1 MLAEGT
7 KAPLFTL
14 DDQNG
19 NNVSLSDFR
28 GQKVVLYFYPKDNT
42 PGCTKEA
49 CSIRD
54 SMPDFSRLN
63 VKILGVS
70 RDSGESHRK
79 FIEKQNLNF
88 TLLSDPGHQVME
100 EYGAWGEKTL
110 YGKKSMGVIRSTFVI
125 NEDGVI
131 EKVYKKVNTATHGE
145 DLKKYFAA
153 AGMKAT

>member
-14 DDQNG
+14 ADQNG
-19 NNVSLSDFR
+19 NNVNLSDFR

-54 SMPDFSRLN
+54 NMPDFSRLN

-88 TLLSDPGHQVME
+88 TLLSDPEHKVME

-131 EKVYKKVNTATHGE
+131 EKVYKKINTSTHGE
-145 DLKKYFAA
+145 DLKKYLEE
-153 AGMKAT
+153 K

>member
-14 DDQNG
+14 ADQDG

-54 SMPDFSRLN
+54 NMPDFSRLN

-88 TLLSDPGHQVME
+88 TLLSDPEHKVME

-110 YGKKSMGVIRSTFVI
+110 YGRKSMGVIRSTFVI

-145 DLKKYFAA
+145 DLKKYFE
-153 AGMKAT
+153 GK

>member
-54 SMPDFSRLN
+54 NMPDFSRLN

-145 DLKKYFAA
+145 DLKKYFE
-153 AGMKAT
+153 GK

>member
-14 DDQNG
+14 ADQDG

-42 PGCTKEA
+42 PGCTREA

-54 SMPDFSRLN
+54 NMPDFSRLN
-63 VKILGVS
+63 VKIFGVS

-88 TLLSDPGHQVME
+88 TLLSDPEHKVME

-145 DLKKYFAA
+145 DLKKYFE
-153 AGMKAT
+153 GK

>member
-14 DDQNG
+14 ADQDG
-19 NNVSLSDFR
+19 SNVSLSDFR

-54 SMPDFSRLN
+54 NMPDFSRLN
-63 VKILGVS
+63 VKIFGVS

-88 TLLSDPGHQVME
+88 TLLSDPEHKVME

-145 DLKKYFAA
+145 DLKKYFE
-153 AGMKAT
+153 GK

>member
-54 SMPDFSRLN
+54 NMPDFSRLN
-63 VKILGVS
+63 VKIFGVS

-88 TLLSDPGHQVME
+88 TLLSDPEHKVME

-145 DLKKYFAA
+145 DLKKYFE
-153 AGMKAT
+153 GK

>member
-54 SMPDFSRLN
+54 NMPDFSRLN

-100 EYGAWGEKTL
+100 EYGAWGEKNL

-145 DLKKYFAA
+145 DLKKYFE
-153 AGMKAT
+153 GK

>member
-54 SMPDFSRLN
+54 NMPDFSRLN

-131 EKVYKKVNTATHGE
+131 EKVYKKVNTSTHGE
-145 DLKKYFAA
+145 DLKKYLEE
-153 AGMKAT
+153 K

>member
-14 DDQNG
+14 ADQNG
-19 NNVSLSDFR
+19 NNVNLSDFR

-54 SMPDFSRLN
+54 NMPDFSRLN

-125 NEDGVI
+125 NEYGVI

-145 DLKKYFAA
+145 DLKKYFE
-153 AGMKAT
+153 GK

>member
-14 DDQNG
+14 ADQNG
-19 NNVSLSDFR
+19 SNVSLSDFR

-54 SMPDFSRLN
+54 NMPDFSRLN

-88 TLLSDPGHQVME
+88 TLLSDPEHKVME

-145 DLKKYFAA
+145 DLKKYFE
-153 AGMKAT
+153 GK

>member
-14 DDQNG
+14 DDKNG

-88 TLLSDPGHQVME
+88 TLLSDPEHKVME

-145 DLKKYFAA
+145 DLKKYFE
-153 AGMKAT
+153 GK

>member
-14 DDQNG
+14 ADQDG
-19 NNVSLSDFR
+19 SNVSLSDFR

-54 SMPDFSRLN
+54 NMPDFSRLN

-88 TLLSDPGHQVME
+88 TLLSDPEHKVME
-100 EYGAWGEKTL
+100 EYGAWGEKPL

-145 DLKKYFAA
+145 DLKKYFE
-153 AGMKAT
+153 GK

>member
-14 DDQNG
+14 ADQDG
-19 NNVSLSDFR
+19 SNVSLSDFR

-42 PGCTKEA
+42 PGCTREA

-54 SMPDFSRLN
+54 NMPDFSRLN
-63 VKILGVS
+63 VKIFGVS

-88 TLLSDPGHQVME
+88 TLLSDPEHKVME

-110 YGKKSMGVIRSTFVI
+110 YGRKSMGVIRSTFVI

-145 DLKKYFAA
+145 DLKKYFE
-153 AGMKAT
+153 GK

>member
-14 DDQNG
+14 ADQDG
-19 NNVSLSDFR
+19 SNVSLSDFR

-42 PGCTKEA
+42 PGCTREA

-54 SMPDFSRLN
+54 NMPDFSRLN
-63 VKILGVS
+63 VKIFGVS

-88 TLLSDPGHQVME
+88 TLLSDPEHKVME

-145 DLKKYFAA
+145 DLKKYFE
-153 AGMKAT
+153 GK

>member
-14 DDQNG
+14 ADQDG
-19 NNVSLSDFR
+19 NNVNLLDFR

-42 PGCTKEA
+42 PGCTREA

-54 SMPDFSRLN
+54 NMPDFSRLN

-88 TLLSDPGHQVME
+88 TLLSDPEHKVME

-110 YGKKSMGVIRSTFVI
+110 YGRKSMGVIRSTFVI

-145 DLKKYFAA
+145 DLKKYLE
-153 AGMKAT
+153 GK

>member
-14 DDQNG
+14 ADQDG
-19 NNVSLSDFR
+19 SNVNLSDFR

-54 SMPDFSRLN
+54 NMPDFSRLN

-88 TLLSDPGHQVME
+88 TLLSDPEHKVME

-145 DLKKYFAA
+145 DLKKYFE
-153 AGMKAT
+153 GK

>member
-14 DDQNG
+14 ADQDG
-19 NNVSLSDFR
+19 SNVSLSDFR

-54 SMPDFSRLN
+54 NMPDFSRLN
-63 VKILGVS
+63 VKIFGVS

-88 TLLSDPGHQVME
+88 TLLSDPEHKVME

-110 YGKKSMGVIRSTFVI
+110 YGKKSTGVIRSTFVI

-145 DLKKYFAA
+145 DLKKYFE
-153 AGMKAT
+153 GK

>member
-19 NNVSLSDFR
+19 NNVSLLDFR

-54 SMPDFSRLN
+54 NMPDFSRLN

-145 DLKKYFAA
+145 DLKKYFE
-153 AGMKAT
+153 GK